1 MAKVIGKDET
11 VARKCS
17 CVGCGALVEYY
28 KNDVSSRHY
37 KDYDGGGD
45 TQYYWI
51 NCPGCSKR
59 IIVKPW
65 Y

>member
-45 TQYYWI
+45 TQYWI